1 MEKYHQIV
9 KVVLSKDFRFIH
21 IDAGIGE
28 NGIQRISTET
38 SEENLVH
45 CLVSPILDRMVRA
58 EFRDLKDVA
67 LTFKIEFV

>member
-1 MEKYHQIV
+1 MEKYHQSV
-9 KVVLSKDFRFIH
+9 KVGLSKDVRFIH

>member
-1 MEKYHQIV
+1 MEEYHQIV

-45 CLVSPILDRMVRA
+45 CLVSPILDSMVRA